1 MNYHC
6 FFNNTT
12 GTDIN
17 NRKSTNMGIFLN
29 TAKADRFS
37 YLHETGKNQLVQLLK
52 TDRQKPV
59 RTGRFNFIDRT
70 GYNSGVNAVLTP
82 TLSTTELRTLI

>member
-1 MNYHC
+1 MLENELSL

-17 NRKSTNMGIFLN
+17 NRKLANMGIFLN

-37 YLHETGKNQLVQLLK
+37 YLHETGKNRPVQLYRP
-52 TDRQKPV
+52 DRLQLCDNIPL
-59 RTGRFNFIDRT
+59 FDLNHH
-70 GYNSGVNAVLTP
+70 
-82 TLSTTELRTLI
+82 

>member
-1 MNYHC
+1 MLENELSL

-17 NRKSTNMGIFLN
+17 NRKLTNMGIFLN

-37 YLHETGKNQLVQLLK
+37 YLHETGKN
-52 TDRQKPV
+52 R
-59 RTGRFNFIDRT
+59 
-70 GYNSGVNAVLTP
+70 
-82 TLSTTELRTLI
+82 